1 MKKQMIFAVLLLA
14 TTVQAQMPQ
23 LPQRPQ
29 RAELPQRPQRAD
41 MPQRPQRPQMGRMGQ
56 QENSGM
62 TARTFTLDL
71 TDDGKAQMVCFLPKS
86 PSGKAVVG
94 VPGGGYSVLSNTH
107 EGTMASDWMN
117 KQGIAYFVVNY
128 RLPNGDRTIP
138 MGDVQKGIR
147 TVRDSAEVWGI
158 NPADVGIMG
167 FSAGGHLASVVS
179 TLSDYDARPNFSILF
194 YPVISMDERVSH
206 KWSCINFLGEEGHK
220 NPQLV
225 RQYSTNNAV
234 RRHLTPP
241 ACIIMSSDDN
251 LVPPVTN
258 GLTYYTAMRNAGN
271 ECALYVYPTGGHGYG
286 FGPWFPYRDEM
297 LSTLGKW
304 LNARQVPK
312 QDAIRVA
319 CIGNSITDGHGIDL
333 ATSQG
338 YPAQLQRLLG
348 NDYWVKNF
356 GVSGRTMLNK
366 GDQPYM
372 KELAWEDAQAFKPDI
387 VIIKL
392 GTNDSKPENW
402 RYSSEFKQDLVQMI
416 TTLRPDLAQPAKK
429 GKKSKNKS
437 QGASAKPQIYL
448 CTPIPAWKS
457 SWNINDSVIVNGII
471 PIQQEVAKEYGLQV
485 IDLHTLFANDG
496 DKMLDDGIH
505 PDGKGARRMAEIIA
519 DVLREG
525 KEKQ

>member
-1 MKKQMIFAVLLLA
+1 MKLTNLSVSIRSLVTLALLVFVA
-14 TTVQAQMPQ
+14 NVDAQ
-23 LPQRPQ
+23 
-29 RAELPQRPQRAD
+29 
-41 MPQRPQRPQMGRMGQ
+41 
-56 QENSGM
+56 
-62 TARTFTLDL
+62 TARKFTLDL
-71 TDDGKAQMVCFLPKS
+71 TDDGKAQMVCFLPQA

-147 TVRDSAEVWGI
+147 IVRDSASIWGI
-158 NPADVGIMG
+158 NPHDVGIMG

-179 TLSDYDARPNFSILF
+179 TLSDFDARPDFSILF

-220 NPQLV
+220 DPQLV

-241 ACIIMSSDDN
+241 AFIVMSSDDN

-286 FGPWFPYRDEM
+286 FGPWFAYRDEM

-304 LNARQVPK
+304 LKARQTPK
-312 QDAIRVA
+312 TDAIRVA
-319 CIGNSITDGHGIDL
+319 CVGNSITDGHGIDM
-333 ATSQG
+333 APSQG
-338 YPAQLQRLLG
+338 YPAQLQRMLG
-348 NDYWVKNF
+348 KDYWVKNF
-356 GVSGRTMLNK
+356 GVSGRTLLNK

-372 KELAWEDAQAFKPDI
+372 SELAWADAQAFKPD
-387 VIIKL
+387 VVVIKL
-392 GTNDSKPENW
+392 GTNDSKPQNW
-402 RYSSEFKQDLVQMI
+402 QHSAEFRQDLEQMI
-416 TTLRPDLAQPAKK
+416 LTLRPDLAQPAKASKK
-429 GKKSKNKS
+429 GKK
-437 QGASAKPQIYL
+437 AKKAQVVAPQKPRILL
-448 CTPIPAWKS
+448 CTPIPALKS
-457 SWNINDSVIVNGII
+457 SWGINENVIANEII
-471 PIQQEVAKEYGLQV
+471 PIQQEVAQKYGLQIV
-485 IDLHTLFANDG
+485 DLHTLFTGNGAG
-496 DKMLDDGIH
+496 MLDDGIH
-505 PDGKGARRMAEIIA
+505 PDGKGARRLAELVAAAITS
-519 DVLREG
+519 
-525 KEKQ
+525 Q

>member
-1 MKKQMIFAVLLLA
+1 MKLTDLSISIRSFVTLSLLMLVA
-14 TTVQAQMPQ
+14 SSEAQ
-23 LPQRPQ
+23 
-29 RAELPQRPQRAD
+29 
-41 MPQRPQRPQMGRMGQ
+41 
-56 QENSGM
+56 
-62 TARTFTLDL
+62 TARKFTLNL
-71 TDDGKAQMVCFLPKS
+71 TDDGKAQMVCFLPQT

-147 TVRDSAEVWGI
+147 IVRDSASIWGI
-158 NPADVGIMG
+158 NPHDVGIMG

-179 TLSDYDARPNFSILF
+179 TLSDFDARPDFSILF

-220 NPQLV
+220 DPQLV

-241 ACIIMSSDDN
+241 AFIVMSSDDN

-258 GLTYYTAMRNAGN
+258 GLAYYTAMRNAGN

-286 FGPWFPYRDEM
+286 FGPWFAYRDEM

-304 LNARQVPK
+304 LKARQTPK
-312 QDAIRVA
+312 TDAIRVA
-319 CIGNSITDGHGIDL
+319 CVGNSITDGHGIDM
-333 ATSQG
+333 APSQG
-338 YPAQLQRLLG
+338 YPAQLQRMLG
-348 NDYWVKNF
+348 KDYWVKNF

-372 KELAWEDAQAFKPDI
+372 TELAWQDAQAFKPD
-387 VIIKL
+387 VVVIKL
-392 GTNDSKPENW
+392 GTNDSKPQNW
-402 RYSSEFKQDLVQMI
+402 KYGAEFRQDLEQMI
-416 TTLRPDLAQPAKK
+416 LTLRPDLAQPAKSAKK
-429 GKKSKNKS
+429 GKK
-437 QGASAKPQIYL
+437 AKKTQVAAPQKPRILL
-448 CTPIPAWKS
+448 CTPIPALKT
-457 SWNINDSVIVNGII
+457 SWGINESVIANEII
-471 PIQQEVAKEYGLQV
+471 PIQQEVAKKYGLQIV
-485 IDLHTLFANDG
+485 DLHTLFTGDG
-496 DKMLDDGIH
+496 AGMLDDGIH
-505 PDGKGARRMAEIIA
+505 PDSKGARRLAELVAKAI
-519 DVLREG
+519 VEN
-525 KEKQ
+525 